1 MEPQLPPASESQSRP
16 IAITAGARHTA
27 PSAAASPSPHT
38 SELRGHAGDEVN
50 IPDRYELL
58 LGKISRAERE
68 FEAEGVGG
76 RSLHLEEASSIVFDL
91 LYSLDFK
98 SGGELVPR
106 LAGLYGYIANE
117 LLNVGRT
124 RDKAQLAHLRDMITT
139 LRQSWYGA
147 QSTTPAQR

>member
-1 MEPQLPPASESQSRP
+1 MPSNGASSPPHASELDGL
-16 IAITAGARHTA
+16 AGE
-27 PSAAASPSPHT
+27 
-38 SELRGHAGDEVN
+38 ELK

-58 LGKISRAERE
+58 LGKIGRAERE

-117 LLNVGRT
+117 LLSVGRT